1 MGQGAALQEEAQ
13 RPDGQLVGDE
23 ERLVTLGEV
32 ERGDDGAAHALDDL
46 PVGLPPGGAQRVDVA
61 GPVGGV
67 GQDPAVAVDGHALE
81 GVAGLDESGIRCR
94 RQAEGGG
101 GGGAGLPG
109 PLQG

>member
-23 ERLVTLGEV
+23 ERFVALGEV
-32 ERGDDGAAHALDDL
+32 ECGDDGAAHALDDL
-46 PVGLPPGGAQRVDVA
+46 PVGLAPGGAQRVDVA

-67 GQDPAVAVDGHALE
+67 GQDPAVAVDGHTFE
-81 GVAGLDESGIRCR
+81 GVAGLDESGIRRR